1 MKFKGICS
9 ELFMNLS
16 HYKFVLLA
24 NIKKKMTKY
33 QICHKFV
40 SGRLFAIVFALRW
53 FLLKAWLCQ
62 KICIYVH
69 SLGIF
74 LISFCKVLYQNSIDV
89 KLNE

>member
-33 QICHKFV
+33 QI
-40 SGRLFAIVFALRW
+40 
-53 FLLKAWLCQ
+53 
-62 KICIYVH
+62 Y
-69 SLGIF
+69 
-74 LISFCKVLYQNSIDV
+74 
-89 KLNE
+89 